1 MRAPVKQFARGLRKN
16 QTDAEA
22 LLWFK
27 LRNRQLAGRK
37 FRRQVP
43 IQGFVVDFA
52 CLDSRVVIEL
62 DGSQHGERVPYD
74 ERRTRELE
82 VCGFIVLRFW
92 NIDVLHNLDAVLDM
106 IVATVEPDANSR

>member
-1 MRAPVKQFARGLRKN
+1 MKQFARGLRKN

-22 LLWFK
+22 LLWSR

-52 CLDSRVVIEL
+52 CLDSRVIVEL

-82 VCGFIVLRFW
+82 ACGFIVLRFW

-106 IVATVEPDANSR
+106 IADTVEPDTNSQ